1 MKPESTIRDKLKEH
15 RSKRRQ
21 EISQKLAHL
30 ETYKII
36 GQMPPACTFDTTDK
50 HSRNET
56 TNETQS
62 ETTSSGQHIG
72 RNEIHPS
79 YRETEIL
86 EYAIEKLF
94 FENRDEINELFKGIL
109 KEDIDISYKVI
120 YEIIKMKIDSNETN
134 EMASKLAD
142 AGNNDKHKKP
152 LKIVTSIFLL
162 IHARK
167 QIFEKHDF
175 LYGLI
180 NVSRA
185 YSMLINPD
193 EEGNIKKAL
202 SALEAVQHNAQK
214 GGKAKAEKTL
224 AIVKKAIELINEKRP
239 ADGYRSRKNAAD
251 IIKDPLLD
259 YIKTN
264 MPSLTSTNY
273 NARMKTWFA
282 NHPALVSALQLPS
295 SKKKTK
301 QSKKKTKPSGS

>member
-1 MKPESTIRDKLKEH
+1 MKPESSIRDKLKEH

-109 KEDIDISYKVI
+109 KEDTDISYKVI
-120 YEIIKMKIDSNETN
+120 YEVIKIKIDSNETS
-134 EMASKLAD
+134 EITSKLAD

-167 QIFEKHDF
+167 QILEKHDF
-175 LYGLI
+175 LCGLI

-202 SALEAVQHNAQK
+202 SILESVQHNAQK
-214 GGKAKAEKTL
+214 GGRAKAAKTL
-224 AIVKKAIELINEKRP
+224 AVVKKAIELINEKRP
-239 ADGYRSRKNAAD
+239 NGGYKSRSTAID
-251 IIKDPLLD
+251 IIENDLLE
-259 YIKTN
+259 YIRIH
-264 MPSLTSTNY
+264 MPNLKESNY
-273 NARMKTWFA
+273 KERTDEWFKK
-282 NHPALVSALQLPS
+282 HPELQLALQLPPEKQKKRT
-295 SKKKTK
+295 SK
-301 QSKKKTKPSGS
+301 

>member
-1 MKPESTIRDKLKEH
+1 MKPESSIRDKLKEH

-109 KEDIDISYKVI
+109 KEDTDISYKVI
-120 YEIIKMKIDSNETN
+120 YEVIKIKIDSNETS
-134 EMASKLAD
+134 EITSKLAD
-142 AGNNDKHKKP
+142 AGNNDNHKKP

-167 QIFEKHDF
+167 QILEKHDF
-175 LYGLI
+175 LCGLI

-239 ADGYRSRKNAAD
+239 NGGYKTRSTAID
-251 IIKDPLLD
+251 IIENDLLE
-259 YIKTN
+259 YIRIH
-264 MPSLTSTNY
+264 MPNLKESNY
-273 NARMKTWFA
+273 KERTDEWFKK
-282 NHPALVSALQLPS
+282 HPELQLALQLPPEKQKKRTS
-295 SKKKTK
+295 SKAVK
-301 QSKKKTKPSGS
+301 

>member
-21 EISQKLAHL
+21 EISQKLAHS
-30 ETYKII
+30 ETHKII

-79 YRETEIL
+79 YRETERL
-86 EYAIEKLF
+86 EHAIEKLF

-109 KEDIDISYKVI
+109 KEDTDISYKVI
-120 YEIIKMKIDSNETN
+120 YEVIKIKIDSNETS
-134 EMASKLAD
+134 EITSKLAD
-142 AGNNDKHKKP
+142 TGNNDKHKKP

-167 QIFEKHDF
+167 QILEKHDF
-175 LYGLI
+175 LCGLI

-202 SALEAVQHNAQK
+202 SILESVQHNAQK
-214 GGKAKAEKTL
+214 GGRAKAAKTL
-224 AIVKKAIELINEKRP
+224 AVVNKAIELINEKRP
-239 ADGYRSRKNAAD
+239 NGGYKSRSTAID
-251 IIKDPLLD
+251 IIENDLLE
-259 YIKTN
+259 YIRIH
-264 MPSLTSTNY
+264 MPNLKESNY
-273 NARMKTWFA
+273 KERTDEWFKK
-282 NHPALVSALQLPS
+282 HPELQLALQLPPEKQKKRTS
-295 SKKKTK
+295 SKAVK
-301 QSKKKTKPSGS
+301 

>member
-1 MKPESTIRDKLKEH
+1 MKPESSIRDKLKEH

-79 YRETEIL
+79 YRETERL
-86 EYAIEKLF
+86 EHAIEKLF

-109 KEDIDISYKVI
+109 KEDTDISYKVI
-120 YEIIKMKIDSNETN
+120 YEVIKIKIDSNETS
-134 EMASKLAD
+134 EITSKLAD
-142 AGNNDKHKKP
+142 TGNNDKHKKP

-167 QIFEKHDF
+167 QILEKHDF
-175 LYGLI
+175 LCGLI

-202 SALEAVQHNAQK
+202 SILESVQHNAQK
-214 GGKAKAEKTL
+214 GGRAKAAKTL
-224 AIVKKAIELINEKRP
+224 AVVKKAIELINEKRP
-239 ADGYRSRKNAAD
+239 NGGYKSRSTAID
-251 IIKDPLLD
+251 IIENDLLE
-259 YIKTN
+259 YIRIH
-264 MPSLTSTNY
+264 MPNLKESNY
-273 NARMKTWFA
+273 KERTEDWFKR
-282 NHPALVSALQLPS
+282 HPELQLALQLPPE
-295 SKKKTK
+295 K
-301 QSKKKTKPSGS
+301 QKSAHLVKQ

>member
-1 MKPESTIRDKLKEH
+1 MKPESSIRDKLKEH

-21 EISQKLAHL
+21 EISQKLAHS
-30 ETYKII
+30 ETHKII

-79 YRETEIL
+79 YRETERL
-86 EYAIEKLF
+86 EHAIEKLF
-94 FENRDEINELFKGIL
+94 FENRNEINELFKGIL
-109 KEDIDISYKVI
+109 KEDTDISYKVI
-120 YEIIKMKIDSNETN
+120 YEVIKIKIDSNETS
-134 EMASKLAD
+134 EITSKLAD
-142 AGNNDKHKKP
+142 TGNNDKHKKP

-167 QIFEKHDF
+167 QILEKHDF
-175 LYGLI
+175 LCGLI

-202 SALEAVQHNAQK
+202 SILESVQHNAQK
-214 GGKAKAEKTL
+214 GGRAKAAKTL
-224 AIVKKAIELINEKRP
+224 AVVKKAIELINEKRP
-239 ADGYRSRKNAAD
+239 NGGYKSRSTAID
-251 IIKDPLLD
+251 IIENDLLE
-259 YIKTN
+259 YIRIH
-264 MPSLTSTNY
+264 MPNLKESNY
-273 NARMKTWFA
+273 KERTDEWFKK
-282 NHPALVSALQLPS
+282 HPELQLALQLPPEKQKKRTS
-295 SKKKTK
+295 SKAVK
-301 QSKKKTKPSGS
+301 

>member
-1 MKPESTIRDKLKEH
+1 MKPESSTRDKLKEY
-15 RSKRRQ
+15 RSKQRQ
-21 EISQKLAHL
+21 EISQKLAHS
-30 ETYKII
+30 ETYKVI
-36 GQMPPACTFDTTDK
+36 GQMPPACTFDTTDN

-167 QIFEKHDF
+167 QILEKHDF
-175 LYGLI
+175 LCGLI
-180 NVSRA
+180 NVNRA
-185 YSMLINPD
+185 HSMLINPD

-202 SALEAVQHNAQK
+202 SILESVQHNAQK
-214 GGKAKAEKTL
+214 GGRAKAAKTL
-224 AIVKKAIELINEKRP
+224 AVVKKAIELINEKRP
-239 ADGYRSRKNAAD
+239 NGGYKSRSTAID
-251 IIKDPLLD
+251 IIENDLLE
-259 YIKTN
+259 YIRIH
-264 MPSLTSTNY
+264 MPNLKESNY
-273 NARMKTWFA
+273 KERTDEWFKK
-282 NHPALVSALQLPS
+282 HPELQLALQLPPE
-295 SKKKTK
+295 K
-301 QSKKKTKPSGS
+301 QKNAHLVKQ

>member
-1 MKPESTIRDKLKEH
+1 MKPESSIRDKLKEH

-21 EISQKLAHL
+21 EISQKLAHS
-30 ETYKII
+30 ETHKII

-79 YRETEIL
+79 YRETERL
-86 EYAIEKLF
+86 EHAIEKLF

-109 KEDIDISYKVI
+109 KEDIDINYKVI

-167 QIFEKHDF
+167 QILEKHDF
-175 LYGLI
+175 LCGLI

-202 SALEAVQHNAQK
+202 SILESVQHNAQK
-214 GGKAKAEKTL
+214 GGRAKAAKTL
-224 AIVKKAIELINEKRP
+224 AVVKKAIELINEKRP
-239 ADGYRSRKNAAD
+239 NGGYKSRSTAID
-251 IIKDPLLD
+251 IIENDLLE
-259 YIKTN
+259 YIRIH
-264 MPSLTSTNY
+264 MPNLKESNY
-273 NARMKTWFA
+273 KERTDEWFKK
-282 NHPALVSALQLPS
+282 HPELQLALQLPPEKQKKRTS
-295 SKKKTK
+295 SKAVK
-301 QSKKKTKPSGS
+301 

>member
-1 MKPESTIRDKLKEH
+1 MKPESSIRDKLKEH

-79 YRETEIL
+79 YRETERL
-86 EYAIEKLF
+86 EHAIEKLF

-109 KEDIDISYKVI
+109 KEDTDISYKVI
-120 YEIIKMKIDSNETN
+120 YEVIKIKIDSNETS
-134 EMASKLAD
+134 EITSKLAD
-142 AGNNDKHKKP
+142 TGNNDKHKKP

-167 QIFEKHDF
+167 QILEKHDF
-175 LYGLI
+175 LCGLI

-202 SALEAVQHNAQK
+202 SILESVQHNAQK
-214 GGKAKAEKTL
+214 GGRAKAAKTL
-224 AIVKKAIELINEKRP
+224 AVVKKAIELINEKRP
-239 ADGYRSRKNAAD
+239 NGGYKSRSTAID
-251 IIKDPLLD
+251 IIENDLLE
-259 YIKTN
+259 YIRIH
-264 MPSLTSTNY
+264 MPNLKESNY
-273 NARMKTWFA
+273 KERTDEWFKK
-282 NHPALVSALQLPS
+282 HPELQLALQLPPEKQKKRTS
-295 SKKKTK
+295 SKAVK
-301 QSKKKTKPSGS
+301 

>member
-1 MKPESTIRDKLKEH
+1 MKPESSIRDKLKEH

-21 EISQKLAHL
+21 EISQKLAHS
-30 ETYKII
+30 ETHKII

-79 YRETEIL
+79 YRETERL
-86 EYAIEKLF
+86 EHAIEKLF

-109 KEDIDISYKVI
+109 KEDTDISYKVI
-120 YEIIKMKIDSNETN
+120 YEVIKIKIDSNETS
-134 EMASKLAD
+134 EITSKLAD
-142 AGNNDKHKKP
+142 TGNNDKHKKP

-167 QIFEKHDF
+167 QILEKHDF
-175 LYGLI
+175 LCGLI

-202 SALEAVQHNAQK
+202 SILESVQHNAQK
-214 GGKAKAEKTL
+214 GGRAKAAKTL
-224 AIVKKAIELINEKRP
+224 AVVKKAIELINEKRP
-239 ADGYRSRKNAAD
+239 NGGYKSRSTAID
-251 IIKDPLLD
+251 IIENDLLE
-259 YIKTN
+259 YIRIH
-264 MPSLTSTNY
+264 MPNLKESNY
-273 NARMKTWFA
+273 KERTDEWFKK
-282 NHPALVSALQLPS
+282 HPELQLALQLPPEKQKKRTS
-295 SKKKTK
+295 SKAVK
-301 QSKKKTKPSGS
+301 

>member
-1 MKPESTIRDKLKEH
+1 MKPESSIRDKLKEH

-21 EISQKLAHL
+21 EISQKLAHS
-30 ETYKII
+30 ETHKII

-79 YRETEIL
+79 YRETERL
-86 EYAIEKLF
+86 EHAIEKLF

-109 KEDIDISYKVI
+109 KEDTDISYKVI
-120 YEIIKMKIDSNETN
+120 YEVIKIKIDSNETS
-134 EMASKLAD
+134 EITSKLAD
-142 AGNNDKHKKP
+142 TGNNDKHKKP

-167 QIFEKHDF
+167 QILEKHDF
-175 LYGLI
+175 LCGLI

-202 SALEAVQHNAQK
+202 SILESVQHNAQK
-214 GGKAKAEKTL
+214 GGRAKAAKTL
-224 AIVKKAIELINEKRP
+224 AVVKKAIELINEKRP
-239 ADGYRSRKNAAD
+239 NGGYKSRSTAID
-251 IIKDPLLD
+251 IIENDLLE
-259 YIKTN
+259 YIRIH
-264 MPSLTSTNY
+264 MPNLKESNY
-273 NARMKTWFA
+273 KERTDEWFKK
-282 NHPALVSALQLPS
+282 HPELQLALQLPPEKQKKRT
-295 SKKKTK
+295 SK
-301 QSKKKTKPSGS
+301 

>member
-1 MKPESTIRDKLKEH
+1 MKPESSIRDKLKEH

-21 EISQKLAHL
+21 EISQKLAHS
-30 ETYKII
+30 ETHKII
-36 GQMPPACTFDTTDK
+36 GQMPPACTFDTTDN

-79 YRETEIL
+79 YRETERL
-86 EYAIEKLF
+86 EHAIEKLF

-109 KEDIDISYKVI
+109 KEDTDISYKVI
-120 YEIIKMKIDSNETN
+120 YEVIKIKIDSNETS
-134 EMASKLAD
+134 EITSKLAD
-142 AGNNDKHKKP
+142 TGNNDKHKKP

-167 QIFEKHDF
+167 QILEKHDF
-175 LYGLI
+175 LCGLI

-202 SALEAVQHNAQK
+202 SILESVQHNAQK
-214 GGKAKAEKTL
+214 GGRAKAAKTL
-224 AIVKKAIELINEKRP
+224 AVVKKAIELINEKRP
-239 ADGYRSRKNAAD
+239 NGGYKSRSTAID
-251 IIKDPLLD
+251 IIENDLLE
-259 YIKTN
+259 YIRIH
-264 MPSLTSTNY
+264 MPNLKESNY
-273 NARMKTWFA
+273 KERTDEWFKK
-282 NHPALVSALQLPS
+282 HPELQLALQLPPEKQKKRTS
-295 SKKKTK
+295 SKAVK
-301 QSKKKTKPSGS
+301 

>member
-1 MKPESTIRDKLKEH
+1 MKPESSTRDKLKEY
-15 RSKRRQ
+15 RSKQRQ
-21 EISQKLAHL
+21 EISQKLAHS
-30 ETYKII
+30 ETHKII

-79 YRETEIL
+79 YRETERL
-86 EYAIEKLF
+86 EHAIEKLF

-109 KEDIDISYKVI
+109 KEDIDINYKVI

-167 QIFEKHDF
+167 QILEKHDF
-175 LYGLI
+175 LCGLI

-202 SALEAVQHNAQK
+202 SILESVQHNAQK
-214 GGKAKAEKTL
+214 GGRAKAAKTL
-224 AIVKKAIELINEKRP
+224 AVVKKAIELINEKRP
-239 ADGYRSRKNAAD
+239 NGGYKSRSTAID
-251 IIKDPLLD
+251 IIENDLLE
-259 YIKTN
+259 YIRIH
-264 MPSLTSTNY
+264 MPNLKESNY
-273 NARMKTWFA
+273 KERTDEWFKK
-282 NHPALVSALQLPS
+282 HPELQLALQLPPEKQKKRTS
-295 SKKKTK
+295 SKAVK
-301 QSKKKTKPSGS
+301 

>member
-1 MKPESTIRDKLKEH
+1 MKPESSIRDKLKEH

-21 EISQKLAHL
+21 EISQKLAHS
-30 ETYKII
+30 ETHKII

-79 YRETEIL
+79 YRETERL
-86 EYAIEKLF
+86 EHAIEKLF

-109 KEDIDISYKVI
+109 KEDTDISYKVI
-120 YEIIKMKIDSNETN
+120 YEVIKIKIDSNETS
-134 EMASKLAD
+134 EITSKLED
-142 AGNNDKHKKP
+142 KGNNDKHKKP

-167 QIFEKHDF
+167 QILEKHDF
-175 LYGLI
+175 LCGLI

-202 SALEAVQHNAQK
+202 SILESVQHNAQK
-214 GGKAKAEKTL
+214 GGRAKAAKTL
-224 AIVKKAIELINEKRP
+224 AVVKKAIELINEKRP
-239 ADGYRSRKNAAD
+239 NGGYKSRSTAID
-251 IIKDPLLD
+251 IIENDLLE
-259 YIKTN
+259 YIRIH
-264 MPSLTSTNY
+264 MPNLKESNY
-273 NARMKTWFA
+273 KERTDEWFKK
-282 NHPALVSALQLPS
+282 HPELQLALQLPPEKQKKRTS
-295 SKKKTK
+295 SKAVK
-301 QSKKKTKPSGS
+301 

>member
-1 MKPESTIRDKLKEH
+1 MKPKSTIRDKLKEH
-15 RSKRRQ
+15 RSKHWQ
-21 EISQKLAHL
+21 EISQKLAHS
-30 ETYKII
+30 ETYKVI

-86 EYAIEKLF
+86 EHAIEKLF

-109 KEDIDISYKVI
+109 KEDTDISYKVI
-120 YEIIKMKIDSNETN
+120 YEVIKIKIDSNETS
-134 EMASKLAD
+134 EITSKLAD
-142 AGNNDKHKKP
+142 TGNNDKHKKP

-167 QIFEKHDF
+167 QILEKHDF
-175 LYGLI
+175 LCGLI

-202 SALEAVQHNAQK
+202 SILESVQHNAQK
-214 GGKAKAEKTL
+214 GGRAKAAKTL
-224 AIVKKAIELINEKRP
+224 AVVKKAIELINEKRP
-239 ADGYRSRKNAAD
+239 NGGYKSRSTAID
-251 IIKDPLLD
+251 IIENDLLE
-259 YIKTN
+259 YIRIH
-264 MPSLTSTNY
+264 MPNLKESNY
-273 NARMKTWFA
+273 KERTDEWFKK
-282 NHPALVSALQLPS
+282 HPELQLALQLPPEKQKKRTS
-295 SKKKTK
+295 SKAVK
-301 QSKKKTKPSGS
+301 

>member
-1 MKPESTIRDKLKEH
+1 MKPESSIRDKLKEY

-21 EISQKLAHL
+21 EISQKLAHS
-30 ETYKII
+30 ETHKII

-79 YRETEIL
+79 YRETERL
-86 EYAIEKLF
+86 EHAIEKLF

-109 KEDIDISYKVI
+109 KEDIDINYKVI

-167 QIFEKHDF
+167 QILEKHDF
-175 LYGLI
+175 LCGLI

-202 SALEAVQHNAQK
+202 SILESVQHNAQK
-214 GGKAKAEKTL
+214 GGRAKAAKTL
-224 AIVKKAIELINEKRP
+224 AVVKKAIELINEKRP
-239 ADGYRSRKNAAD
+239 NGGYKSRSTAID
-251 IIKDPLLD
+251 IIENDLLE
-259 YIKTN
+259 YIRIH
-264 MPSLTSTNY
+264 MPNLKESNY
-273 NARMKTWFA
+273 KERTDEWFKK
-282 NHPALVSALQLPS
+282 HPELQLALQLPPEKQKKRTS
-295 SKKKTK
+295 SKAVK
-301 QSKKKTKPSGS
+301 

>member
-1 MKPESTIRDKLKEH
+1 
-15 RSKRRQ
+15 
-21 EISQKLAHL
+21 
-30 ETYKII
+30 
-36 GQMPPACTFDTTDK
+36 MPPACTFDTTDN

-79 YRETEIL
+79 YRETERL

-109 KEDIDISYKVI
+109 KEDIDINYKVI

-167 QIFEKHDF
+167 QILEKHDF
-175 LYGLI
+175 LCGLI

-202 SALEAVQHNAQK
+202 SILESVQHNAQK
-214 GGKAKAEKTL
+214 GGRAKAAKTL
-224 AIVKKAIELINEKRP
+224 AVVKKAIELINEKRP
-239 ADGYRSRKNAAD
+239 NGGYKSRSTAID
-251 IIKDPLLD
+251 IIENDLLE
-259 YIKTN
+259 YIRIH
-264 MPSLTSTNY
+264 MPNLKESNY
-273 NARMKTWFA
+273 KERTDEWFKK
-282 NHPALVSALQLPS
+282 HPELQLALQLPPEKQKKRTS
-295 SKKKTK
+295 SKAVK
-301 QSKKKTKPSGS
+301 

>member
-1 MKPESTIRDKLKEH
+1 MKPESSIRDKLKEH

-21 EISQKLAHL
+21 EISQKLAHS
-30 ETYKII
+30 ETHKII

-79 YRETEIL
+79 YRETERL
-86 EYAIEKLF
+86 EHAIEKLF

-109 KEDIDISYKVI
+109 KEDTDISYQVMYEVI
-120 YEIIKMKIDSNETN
+120 KIKIDSNETS
-134 EMASKLAD
+134 EITSKLAD
-142 AGNNDKHKKP
+142 TGNNDKHKKP

-167 QIFEKHDF
+167 QILEKHDF
-175 LYGLI
+175 LCGLI

-202 SALEAVQHNAQK
+202 SILESVQHNAQK
-214 GGKAKAEKTL
+214 GGRAKAAKTL
-224 AIVKKAIELINEKRP
+224 AVVKKAIELINEKRP
-239 ADGYRSRKNAAD
+239 NGGYKSRSTAID
-251 IIKDPLLD
+251 IIENDLLE
-259 YIKTN
+259 YIRIH
-264 MPSLTSTNY
+264 MPNLKESNY
-273 NARMKTWFA
+273 KERTDEWFKK
-282 NHPALVSALQLPS
+282 HPELQLALQLPPEKQKKRTS
-295 SKKKTK
+295 SKAVK
-301 QSKKKTKPSGS
+301 

>member
-1 MKPESTIRDKLKEH
+1 MKPESSIRDKLKEH

-79 YRETEIL
+79 YRETERL
-86 EYAIEKLF
+86 EHAIEKLF

-109 KEDIDISYKVI
+109 KEDTDISYKVI
-120 YEIIKMKIDSNETN
+120 YEVIKIKIDSNETS
-134 EMASKLAD
+134 EITSKLAD
-142 AGNNDKHKKP
+142 TGNNDKHKKP

-167 QIFEKHDF
+167 QILEKHDF
-175 LYGLI
+175 LCGLI

-202 SALEAVQHNAQK
+202 SILESVQHNAQK
-214 GGKAKAEKTL
+214 GGRAKAAKTL
-224 AIVKKAIELINEKRP
+224 AVVKKAIELINEKRP
-239 ADGYRSRKNAAD
+239 NGGYKSRSTAID
-251 IIKDPLLD
+251 IIENDLLE
-259 YIKTN
+259 YIRIH
-264 MPSLTSTNY
+264 MPNLKESNY
-273 NARMKTWFA
+273 KERTDEWFRK
-282 NHPALVSALQLPS
+282 HPELQLALQLTPE
-295 SKKKTK
+295 K
-301 QSKKKTKPSGS
+301 

>member
-1 MKPESTIRDKLKEH
+1 MKPESSIRDKLKEH

-21 EISQKLAHL
+21 EISQKLAHS
-30 ETYKII
+30 ETHKII

-79 YRETEIL
+79 YRETERL
-86 EYAIEKLF
+86 EHAIEKLF

-120 YEIIKMKIDSNETN
+120 YEVIKMKIDSNETN

-167 QIFEKHDF
+167 QILEKHDF

-202 SALEAVQHNAQK
+202 SILESVQHNAQK
-214 GGKAKAEKTL
+214 GGRAKAAKTL
-224 AIVKKAIELINEKRP
+224 AVVKKAIELINEKRP
-239 ADGYRSRKNAAD
+239 NGGYKSRSTAID
-251 IIKDPLLD
+251 IIENDLLEYIRIHMPNLKESNYKERTDEALFPL
-259 YIKTN
+259 
-264 MPSLTSTNY
+264 
-273 NARMKTWFA
+273 RVGA
-282 NHPALVSALQLPS
+282 NLYLQ
-295 SKKKTK
+295 
-301 QSKKKTKPSGS
+301 

>member
-1 MKPESTIRDKLKEH
+1 MKPESSTRDKLKEY
-15 RSKRRQ
+15 RSKQRQ
-21 EISQKLAHL
+21 EISQKLAHS
-30 ETYKII
+30 ETYKVI
-36 GQMPPACTFDTTDK
+36 GQMPPACTFDTTDN

-79 YRETEIL
+79 YRETERL
-86 EYAIEKLF
+86 EHAIEKLF

-167 QIFEKHDF
+167 QILEKHDF
-175 LYGLI
+175 LCGLI

-202 SALEAVQHNAQK
+202 SILESVQHNAQK
-214 GGKAKAEKTL
+214 GGRAKAAKTL
-224 AIVKKAIELINEKRP
+224 AVVKKAIELINEKRP
-239 ADGYRSRKNAAD
+239 NGGYKSRSTAID
-251 IIKDPLLD
+251 IIENDLLE
-259 YIKTN
+259 YIRIH
-264 MPSLTSTNY
+264 MPNLKESNY
-273 NARMKTWFA
+273 KERTDEWFKK
-282 NHPALVSALQLPS
+282 HPELQLALQLPPEKQKKRTS
-295 SKKKTK
+295 SKAVK
-301 QSKKKTKPSGS
+301 

>member
-1 MKPESTIRDKLKEH
+1 MKPESSIRDKLKEH

-21 EISQKLAHL
+21 EISQKLAHS
-30 ETYKII
+30 ETHKII

-79 YRETEIL
+79 YRETERL
-86 EYAIEKLF
+86 EHAIEKLF

-109 KEDIDISYKVI
+109 KEDTDISYKVI
-120 YEIIKMKIDSNETN
+120 YEVIKIKIDSNETS
-134 EMASKLAD
+134 EITSKLAD
-142 AGNNDKHKKP
+142 TGNNDKHKKP

-167 QIFEKHDF
+167 QIFEKRDF

-202 SALEAVQHNAQK
+202 SILESVQHNAQK
-214 GGKAKAEKTL
+214 GGRAKAAKTL
-224 AIVKKAIELINEKRP
+224 AVVKKAIELINEKRP
-239 ADGYRSRKNAAD
+239 NGGYKSRSTAID
-251 IIKDPLLD
+251 IIENDLLE
-259 YIKTN
+259 YIRIH
-264 MPSLTSTNY
+264 MPNLKESNY
-273 NARMKTWFA
+273 KERTDEWFKK
-282 NHPALVSALQLPS
+282 HPELQLALQLPPEKQKKRTS
-295 SKKKTK
+295 SKAVK
-301 QSKKKTKPSGS
+301 

>member
-1 MKPESTIRDKLKEH
+1 MKPESSIRDKLKEH

-21 EISQKLAHL
+21 EISQKLAHS
-30 ETYKII
+30 ETHKII
-36 GQMPPACTFDTTDK
+36 GQMPPACTFDTTDN

-79 YRETEIL
+79 YRETERL
-86 EYAIEKLF
+86 EHAIEKLF

-109 KEDIDISYKVI
+109 KEDTDISYKVI
-120 YEIIKMKIDSNETN
+120 YEVIKIKIDSNETS
-134 EMASKLAD
+134 EITSKLAD
-142 AGNNDKHKKP
+142 TGNNDKHKKP

-167 QIFEKHDF
+167 QILEKHDF
-175 LYGLI
+175 LCGLI

-202 SALEAVQHNAQK
+202 SILESVQHNAQK
-214 GGKAKAEKTL
+214 GGRAKAAKTL
-224 AIVKKAIELINEKRP
+224 AVVKKAMDLINEKRP
-239 ADGYRSRKNAAD
+239 NGGYKSRSTAID
-251 IIKDPLLD
+251 IIENDLLE
-259 YIKTN
+259 YIRIH
-264 MPSLTSTNY
+264 MPNLKESNY
-273 NARMKTWFA
+273 KERTDE
-282 NHPALVSALQLPS
+282 
-295 SKKKTK
+295 
-301 QSKKKTKPSGS
+301 

>member
-1 MKPESTIRDKLKEH
+1 MKPESSIRDKLKEH

-21 EISQKLAHL
+21 EISQKLAHS
-30 ETYKII
+30 ETHKII

-79 YRETEIL
+79 YRETERL

-109 KEDIDISYKVI
+109 KEDIDINYKVI

-167 QIFEKHDF
+167 QILEKHDF
-175 LYGLI
+175 LCGLI

-202 SALEAVQHNAQK
+202 SILESVQHNAQK
-214 GGKAKAEKTL
+214 GGRAKAAKTL
-224 AIVKKAIELINEKRP
+224 AVVKKAIELINEKRP
-239 ADGYRSRKNAAD
+239 NGGYKSRSTAID
-251 IIKDPLLD
+251 IIENDLLE
-259 YIKTN
+259 YIRIH
-264 MPSLTSTNY
+264 MPNLKESNY
-273 NARMKTWFA
+273 KERTDEWFKK
-282 NHPALVSALQLPS
+282 HPELQLALQLPPEKQKKRTS
-295 SKKKTK
+295 SKAVK
-301 QSKKKTKPSGS
+301 

>member
-1 MKPESTIRDKLKEH
+1 MKPESSIRDKLKEH

-21 EISQKLAHL
+21 EISQKLAHS
-30 ETYKII
+30 ETHKII

-79 YRETEIL
+79 YRETERL
-86 EYAIEKLF
+86 EHAIEKLF
-94 FENRDEINELFKGIL
+94 FENRNEINELFKGIL
-109 KEDIDISYKVI
+109 KEDTDISYKVI
-120 YEIIKMKIDSNETN
+120 YEVIKIKIDSNETS
-134 EMASKLAD
+134 EITSKLAD
-142 AGNNDKHKKP
+142 TGNNDKHKKP

-167 QIFEKHDF
+167 QILEKHDF
-175 LYGLI
+175 LCGLI

-202 SALEAVQHNAQK
+202 SILESVQHNAQK
-214 GGKAKAEKTL
+214 GGRAKAAKTL
-224 AIVKKAIELINEKRP
+224 AVVKKAIELINEKRP
-239 ADGYRSRKNAAD
+239 NGGYKSRSTAID
-251 IIKDPLLD
+251 IIENDLLE
-259 YIKTN
+259 YIRIH
-264 MPSLTSTNY
+264 MPNLKESNY
-273 NARMKTWFA
+273 KERTDEWF
-282 NHPALVSALQLPS
+282 
-295 SKKKTK
+295 
-301 QSKKKTKPSGS
+301 KPTFRT

>member
-1 MKPESTIRDKLKEH
+1 MKPESSTRDKLKEY
-15 RSKRRQ
+15 RSKQRQ
-21 EISQKLAHL
+21 EISQKLAHS
-30 ETYKII
+30 ETYKVI
-36 GQMPPACTFDTTDK
+36 GQMPPACTFDTTDN

-79 YRETEIL
+79 YRETERL
-86 EYAIEKLF
+86 EHAIEKLF

-109 KEDIDISYKVI
+109 KEDTDISYKVI

-142 AGNNDKHKKP
+142 TGNNDKHKKP

-167 QIFEKHDF
+167 QILEKHDF
-175 LYGLI
+175 LCGLI

-202 SALEAVQHNAQK
+202 SILESVQHNAQK
-214 GGKAKAEKTL
+214 GGRAKAAKTL
-224 AIVKKAIELINEKRP
+224 AVVKKAIELINEKRP
-239 ADGYRSRKNAAD
+239 NGGYKSRSTAID
-251 IIKDPLLD
+251 IIENDLLE
-259 YIKTN
+259 YIRIH
-264 MPSLTSTNY
+264 MPNLKESNY
-273 NARMKTWFA
+273 KERTDEWFKK
-282 NHPALVSALQLPS
+282 HPELQLALQLPPEKQKKRTS
-295 SKKKTK
+295 SKAVK
-301 QSKKKTKPSGS
+301 